1 MTRHEVEMIKDRFQP
16 GMRILLHEM
25 KGEPRMYD
33 GLEGTIES
41 VDDIGQIH
49 VHWDN
54 GSSLALN
61 YEEDSFE
68 VTDVPNKLEVLFIEP
83 GKYPKPITINDTL
96 EEMQTLVGGYIE
108 EYSPFDD
115 DISIVCN
122 DEGKIRGMPLNR
134 AVYDPDNGEMI
145 DIIAGSFFIVG
156 TPPGVESFQ
165 SLTQE
170 QQMKYS
176 KQFKYPERISME
188 YGKITVEKYKPIS
201 KENER

>member
-1 MTRHEVEMIKDRFQP
+1 MTRHEVEMIKEKFQP
-16 GMRILLHEM
+16 GIRILLHEM
-25 KGEPRMYD
+25 KGETRMYD

-49 VHWDN
+49 VRWDN

-68 VTDVPNKLEVLFIEP
+68 VTDAPNKLEVLFIEP
-83 GKYPKPITINDTL
+83 GKYPKMITINDTL
-96 EEMQTLVGGYIE
+96 EEMQNLVGGYIE

-122 DEGKIRGMPLNR
+122 DEGKIHELPLNR
-134 AVYDPDNGEMI
+134 AVYNEKTSELM
-145 DIIAGSFFIVG
+145 DIVAGSFFIVG
-156 TPPGVESFQ
+156 TPPGAESFQ

-176 KQFKYPERISME
+176 RMFRYPERFAES
-188 YGKITVEKYKPIS
+188 YGKITAEKYKPIG
-201 KENER
+201 KDQER